1 MLLQDYGNWGL
12 NNQGPSVTNIF
23 EVNVFF
29 LIRWVNIDF
38 NLWENQCHTFSSESH
53 RESLSGE
60 EDNWPRVTIWLHGP
74 VVPGAAEEREWR
86 LPQGPCPSLWSHSEH
101 SEEWGCSSSRPQS
114 TATQWHGSHDRCQ
127 IMHHPFDWR
136 LSPRGFSQANY
147 GEIWDIMDTRQ
158 KWLFRNGLVA
168 CVCLSNNS
176 AMCSDFWSQLFVQ
189 TEIKMILWL
198 LKRQFDDYLTVFK
211 GKAKDQI
218 AKCTKQ
224 IQFCKNSILAF
235 PLVIFDYLIFH
246 MAVTKKRCLFTT

>member
-1 MLLQDYGNWGL
+1 MLAAILAFALHFQKLPN
-12 NNQGPSVTNIF
+12 S
-23 EVNVFF
+23 
-29 LIRWVNIDF
+29 DF
-38 NLWENQCHTFSSESH
+38 CFWDNQCHILHFSSESH

-101 SEEWGCSSSRPQS
+101 SEEWGCSSSSRPQS
-114 TATQWHGSHDRCQ
+114 AATQWHGSHDRCQ

-136 LSPRGFSQANY
+136 LSPRGLSQANY

-198 LKRQFDDYLTVFK
+198 IAEKAIRWLFDSF
-211 GKAKDQI
+211 
-218 AKCTKQ
+218 
-224 IQFCKNSILAF
+224 
-235 PLVIFDYLIFH
+235 
-246 MAVTKKRCLFTT
+246 